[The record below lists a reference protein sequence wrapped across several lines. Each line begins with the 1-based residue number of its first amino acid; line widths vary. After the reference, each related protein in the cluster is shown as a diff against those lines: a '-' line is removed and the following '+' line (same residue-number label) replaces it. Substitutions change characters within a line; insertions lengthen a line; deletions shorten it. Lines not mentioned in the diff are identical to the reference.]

1 MNEAARKALL
11 PDGLRDVL
19 PPDAAHEQAVAGRLV
34 GAFAARGYRR
44 VDPPLVEFEDSLLD
58 GAGQAMATGTFRLMD
73 PVSQRMMG
81 VRADMT
87 IQVARIAATRLANA
101 PRPLRLSYAG
111 NVLRVRGSQLRPE
124 RQFIQAGVEIV
135 GSEEAAA
142 DAEIIL
148 LAAGALGE
156 AGVENLSVD
165 INLPTLVPALCR
177 ALKLDEETQ
186 VALRAALD
194 SKDAAAVAAA
204 GGQAAQWLGALL
216 RATGAVDTA
225 LAALKAL
232 DLPAGAAGEC
242 ERLEEVVALIREAAP
257 DLPLTVDPVE
267 HRGFEYHTGLSFTVF
282 ARGVR
287 GEMGRG
293 GRYHVAQNGEPAT
306 GFSLFLDSVLRAL
319 PQPENGESL
328 YLPHGT
334 AAARGEV
341 LRTEGWVTV
350 AGLGPDSDPARE
362 ARRLGCSHI
371 LRNGKAARLGG
382 GGSGKNKSEVREP

>member
-1 MNEAARKALL
+1 MNDSTKKALL

-19 PPDAAHEQAVAGRLV
+19 PPDAAHEAAVASRLV
-34 GAFAARGYRR
+34 GAFASRGYQR

-101 PRPLRLSYAG
+101 PRPLRLAYAG

-124 RQFIQAGVEIV
+124 RQFMQAGVEIV
-135 GSEEAAA
+135 GAREAAA

-148 LAAGALGE
+148 LATNALGE

-165 INLPTLVPALCR
+165 INLPTLIPALCR
-177 ALKLDEETQ
+177 ALDLDEETQ
-186 VALRAALD
+186 VALREALD

-204 GGQAAQWLGALL
+204 GGQAAEWLGALL
-216 RATGAVDTA
+216 RATGPVDKA
-225 LAALKAL
+225 LPALKAL
-232 DLPAGAAGEC
+232 NLPAEASAEC
-242 ERLEEVVALIREAAP
+242 DRLEEVVGLIRAAAP
-257 DLPLTVDPVE
+257 GLTLTVDPVE
-267 HRGFEYHTGLSFTVF
+267 HRGFEYQTGLSFTVF

-293 GRYHVAQNGEPAT
+293 GRYHVTQNGEPAT

-319 PQPENGESL
+319 PHPGNGRSL
-328 YLPHGT
+328 YLPYGT
-334 AAARGEV
+334 DAARGAA
-341 LRTEGWVTV
+341 LRAEGWVTV
-350 AGLGPDSDPARE
+350 AGLAPESDPAAE
-362 ARRLGCSHI
+362 ARRLGCTHI
-371 LRNGKAARLGG
+371 PRDNEIAELGG
-382 GGSGKNKSEVREP
+382 SSDNSN

>member
-1 MNEAARKALL
+1 MNESTRKALL

-19 PPDAAHEQAVAGRLV
+19 PPDAAHEAAVAVRLV
-34 GAFAARGYRR
+34 SAFAARGYRR

-58 GAGQAMATGTFRLMD
+58 GVGQAMATGTFRLMD

-101 PRPLRLSYAG
+101 PRPLRLAYAG

-124 RQFIQAGVEIV
+124 RQFMQAGVEIV
-135 GSEEAAA
+135 GTEEAAA

-148 LAAGALGE
+148 LATDALGK

-177 ALKLDEETQ
+177 ALDLDEETQ
-186 VALRAALD
+186 IALRAALD

-204 GGQAAQWLGALL
+204 GGQAAVWLGALL
-216 RATGAVDTA
+216 RATGPVDKA
-225 LAALKAL
+225 LPALKLL
-232 DLPAGAAGEC
+232 DLPAAAAAEC
-242 ERLEEVVALIREAAP
+242 ERLEEVVGLIRAAAP
-257 DLPLTVDPVE
+257 DLTLTVDPVE
-267 HRGFEYHTGLSFTVF
+267 HRGFEYQTGLSFTVF

-293 GRYHVAQNGEPAT
+293 GRYHVTGNGEPAT

-319 PQPENGESL
+319 PHPDNGRTL

-334 AAARGEV
+334 NAPRGAA
-341 LRTEGWVTV
+341 LRAEGWITV
-350 AGLGPDSDPARE
+350 AGLAPESDPAAE
-362 ARRLGCSHI
+362 ARRLGCTHI
-371 LRNGKAARLGG
+371 LRDDEVAELGDEG
-382 GGSGKNKSEVREP
+382 PGNPN

>member
-1 MNEAARKALL
+1 MNDATRKALL

-19 PPDAAHEQAVAGRLV
+19 PPDAAHEAAVAARLV
-34 GAFAARGYRR
+34 GAFTSRGYHR
-44 VDPPLVEFEDSLLD
+44 VDPPMVEFEDSLLD
-58 GAGQAMATGTFRLMD
+58 GAGQAMATTTFRLMD

-124 RQFIQAGVEIV
+124 RQFVQAGVEIV
-135 GSEEAAA
+135 GAEETTA

-148 LAAGALGE
+148 LASDALRE

-165 INLPTLVPALCR
+165 INLPTLVPAIFR
-177 ALKLDEETQ
+177 ALDLDQETQ
-186 VALRAALD
+186 TALRAALD
-194 SKDAAAVAAA
+194 SKDAAAVAAV
-204 GGQAAQWLGALL
+204 GGRAAALLDSLL
-216 RATGAVDTA
+216 RATGPVDA
-225 LAALKAL
+225 CLAALKAL
-232 DLPAGAAGEC
+232 ALPEEAAAEC
-242 ERLEEVVALIREAAP
+242 ARLDEVVGLVRAAAP
-257 DLPLTVDPVE
+257 ELTLTVDPVE
-267 HRGFEYHTGLSFTVF
+267 HRGFEYQTGISFTVF

-293 GRYHVAQNGEPAT
+293 GRYHVSQNGEPAT

-319 PQPENGESL
+319 PQPENGRML

-334 AAARGEV
+334 AAARGDA
-341 LRTEGWVTV
+341 LRGEGWVTV
-350 AGLGPDSDPARE
+350 AGLTDESDPAAE

-371 LRNGKAARLGG
+371 LQDDSVTELGD
-382 GGSGKNKSEVREP
+382 GSENQG

>member
-1 MNEAARKALL
+1 MNEATRKALL

-19 PPDAAHEQAVAGRLV
+19 PPDAAHEATVAARLV
-34 GAFAARGYRR
+34 GAFAARGYHR

-58 GAGQAMATGTFRLMD
+58 GTGQAMATATFRLMD

-87 IQVARIAATRLANA
+87 VQVARIAATRLVNA

-111 NVLRVRGSQLRPE
+111 NVLQVRGSQLRPE
-124 RQFIQAGVEIV
+124 RQFMQAGVEII
-135 GSEEAAA
+135 GTEEPAA

-148 LAAGALGE
+148 LAIEALSE

-165 INLPTLVPALCR
+165 INLPTLIPALCR

-204 GGQAAQWLGALL
+204 GGQAADWLGALL
-216 RATGAVDTA
+216 RATGPVDKA

-232 DLPAGAAGEC
+232 DLPAEATAEC
-242 ERLEEVVALIREAAP
+242 ERLEQVVGLIRAAAP
-257 DLPLTVDPVE
+257 DLTLTVDPVE
-267 HRGFEYHTGLSFTVF
+267 HRGFEYQTGLSFTVF

-293 GRYHVAQNGEPAT
+293 GRYHVTQNGEPAT

-319 PQPENGESL
+319 PQPDNGKSL

-334 AAARGEV
+334 SAARGAA
-341 LRTEGWVTV
+341 LRAEGWVTV
-350 AGLGPDSDPARE
+350 AGLASESDPAAE
-362 ARRLGCSHI
+362 ARRMGCTHI
-371 LRNGKAARLGG
+371 LRDDKAVEVGG
-382 GGSGKNKSEVREP
+382 GPGNQS

>member
-1 MNEAARKALL
+1 ML

-19 PPDAAHEQAVAGRLV
+19 PPDAAHEASVAARLV

-58 GAGQAMATGTFRLMD
+58 GVGQAMATTTFRLMD

-101 PRPLRLSYAG
+101 PRPLRLAYAG

-124 RQFIQAGVEIV
+124 RQFVQAGVEIV
-135 GSEEAAA
+135 GAEQATA

-148 LAAGALGE
+148 LAVEALGD
-156 AGVENLSVD
+156 AGVANLSVD
-165 INLPTLVPALCR
+165 INLPTLIPALCR
-177 ALKLDEETQ
+177 ALGLDGETQ
-186 VALRAALD
+186 MALRAALD
-194 SKDAAAVAAA
+194 SKDAAAVAAV
-204 GGQAAQWLGALL
+204 GGQAADWLSALL
-216 RATGAVDTA
+216 RATGPVDDAMTA
-225 LAALKAL
+225 MKSL
-232 DLPAGAAGEC
+232 DLPAEAAAEC
-242 ERLEEVVALIREAAP
+242 DRLEEVVGLIRAAAP
-257 DLPLTVDPVE
+257 DVTLTVDPVE
-267 HRGFEYHTGLSFTVF
+267 HRGFEYQTGLSFTVF

-319 PQPENGESL
+319 PQPSNGRTL
-328 YLPHGT
+328 YLPHG
-334 AAARGEV
+334 ADAARGAT
-341 LRTEGWVTV
+341 LRAEGWVTV
-350 AGLGPDSDPARE
+350 AGLAAESDPASE
-362 ARRLGCSHI
+362 ARRLDCTHI
-371 LRNGKAARLGG
+371 LRDDAVAELGAG
-382 GGSGKNKSEVREP
+382 PDTQD